1 MAGDAF
7 PLKSIRVILVG
18 STYAGGWEEIKENY
32 TQTKYEHGG
41 EDFYIWTKEI
51 GIGGEGTA
59 RLNGSVLK
67 LKQKIPIVDFQNT
80 IIGFEKEWDACG
92 KSAGFFQ
99 YENTSLSYPWNSLSV
114 RLNIL

>member
-18 STYAGGWEEIKENY
+18 STNVGWEEIKKNY

-41 EDFYIWTKEI
+41 EEFYIWTEEI

-59 RLNGSVLK
+59 RLEGSVLK
-67 LKQKIPIVDFQNT
+67 LRQKIPIVNVQNT
-80 IIGFEKEWDACG
+80 IIGFKKEWDACG
-92 KSAGFFQ
+92 KSAGLFQ
-99 YENTSLSYPWNSLSV
+99 YENTSLSYPWNSISIM
-114 RLNIL
+114 LNIL